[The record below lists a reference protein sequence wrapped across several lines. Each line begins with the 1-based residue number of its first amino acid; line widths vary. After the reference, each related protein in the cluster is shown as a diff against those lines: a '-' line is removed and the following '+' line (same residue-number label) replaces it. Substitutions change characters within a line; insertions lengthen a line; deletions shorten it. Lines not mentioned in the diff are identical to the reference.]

1 MSGDSRVTTL
11 SIFVGNILLNG
22 NRVVKQHVLQELSKK
37 HHN

>member
-1 MSGDSRVTTL
+1 MSGDTTVTTL
-11 SIFVGNILLNG
+11 SIYIGNILLNG